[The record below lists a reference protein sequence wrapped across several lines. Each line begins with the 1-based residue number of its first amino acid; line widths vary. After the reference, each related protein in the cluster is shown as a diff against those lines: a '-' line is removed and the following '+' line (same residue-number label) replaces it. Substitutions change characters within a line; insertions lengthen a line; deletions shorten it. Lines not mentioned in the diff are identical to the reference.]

1 MTGFYT
7 MLRFTLTVLWELI
20 IYLKAI
26 KPPAWP
32 EV

>member
-1 MTGFYT
+1 MTDFYT
-7 MLRFTLTVLWELI
+7 RLRFTLTVLWELS

-26 KPPAWP
+26 KPLVWS